1 MGSEVYQGSLG
12 RSLRVPVTVTS
23 ETGRTFTASVFT
35 QVNVTQDPNLRLS
48 VEEGTLNEVP
58 DPWTSARY
66 NLAMPVVYHD
76 EGLGLFALLAPES
89 LRHQE
94 FELRRRLLDQL
105 GGVSEVLPE
114 YVRRYRVI
122 FGSGELARVEAE
134 LSASARG
141 DAASGAELARLRKEV
156 EDRERRL
163 SEDRHKLEAMRLNL
177 EELQSRL
184 KEQEEALVRAGR
196 LVAPSDDEPT
206 TVVPREVFYG
216 SVGAAPAAPAPPAP
230 PAPPRGA
237 RPGRSVMP
245 GPALTGESRV
255 GPRGEQAGW
264 STGLESG
271 WELEEEASPRATPPP
286 VPTSSSSMA
295 APPPPSSPALA
306 TSSPS
311 TSSAS
316 GLAAVSRSGSG
327 LVSRS
332 GASQVSVTD
341 DMPRTF
347 NRLKAGSR
355 PWYHSEASG
364 EVLLAYRLPEQRL
377 SAFLQR
383 SLKLYLQLHEL
394 EEFPLLTLLLVA
406 HGEDEE
412 AADDLW
418 WPLDVRKLGDRRL
431 LDRLQ
436 RRFALRVGLYG
447 EDLQLRHVL
456 TFQEP
461 LELNAAHVAQLAER
475 RLAAT
480 AGESVDFEAA
490 LRAME
495 APGYERLGSMRHNFQ
510 RSSFEGLSSPGEAR
524 LAVGIVA
531 YWSGAERFR
540 YLIENR
546 AFSLEWFAQIQERV
560 VRAAW
565 RFGVALPRELRPV
578 ALDAQLASDEAG
590 LLRHL
595 AATFAQVSLGLGG
608 KQDLDALAEWEN
620 WQSLI
625 EGMGELGL
633 ELEDEL
639 AQLARASL
647 RRARR
652 FVAEHDIPAELP
664 EEAVEEAL
672 AGPLSGEHAAA
683 VAPEPAF
690 EAVSSETQIDAEG
703 GLSDA
708 PLEGLLELLKEPGRR
723 LSAARQLLR
732 RADAEGVRAV
742 LAAADA
748 MDDDELGLLSETLS
762 VTAPQI
768 EGVLIEALATDDP
781 TVTYLAV
788 FALSTM
794 QSVAGRAG
802 VLEVL
807 QDEERA
813 PDPGLFAE
821 AISLYG
827 EGMLDPLLAAL
838 KSAEGLS
845 PEHPLVLLAGALGR
859 AEGEDALAY
868 LETEQPEVVAW
879 AREEA

>member
-1 MGSEVYQGSLG
+1 MSGEVYQGSLG

-66 NLAMPVVYHD
+66 NLAVPVMYHD

-94 FELRRRLLDQL
+94 FELRRRLLEQL

-122 FGSGELARVEAE
+122 FGAGELSRVEAE
-134 LSASARG
+134 LSAAARG
-141 DAASGAELARLRKEV
+141 DAGSGAELARLRKEV

-163 SEDRHKLEAMRLNL
+163 GEDRHKLEAMRLNL

-216 SVGAAPAAPAPPAP
+216 SVGSAPAAPAPPG
-230 PAPPRGA
+230 PPRGA

-255 GPRGEQAGW
+255 ASRGEQAGW

-286 VPTSSSSMA
+286 VPTSSSVA
-295 APPPPSSPALA
+295 APASSPALA

-406 HGEDEE
+406 HGEEE
-412 AADDLW
+412 ESVDDLW

-510 RSSFEGLSSPGEAR
+510 RASFEGLSSPGETR

-560 VRAAW
+560 ARAAW

-664 EEAVEEAL
+664 EEVVEEAL
-672 AGPLSGEHAAA
+672 AGPPSGEHAASS
-683 VAPEPAF
+683 PLLAF
-690 EAVSSETQIDAEG
+690 EAVSSATQIDAEG

-732 RADAEGVRAV
+732 RADAAGVRAV
-742 LAAADA
+742 LAVAEE

-768 EGVLIEALATDDP
+768 EGVLIEALSSDDP

-794 QSVAGRAG
+794 QSVAARGG

-827 EGMLDPLLAAL
+827 EGMLDPLLEAL
-838 KSAEGLS
+838 RSVEGLS

-868 LETEQPEVVAW
+868 LETEQPEVAAW
-879 AREEA
+879 AREGA